1 MTHRERILT
10 ALSHGQ
16 PDRLPVDLGSTIAT
30 TLTLGAHDRLRA
42 HLGMPAGAPPPFFS
56 RRSSTVIPDDA
67 VLERFDADARPL
79 LLGGPDAFP
88 ERELDGNALFDEW
101 GVTWSKPEG
110 GHYINTDGPFHR
122 LEEPAAADLDRIQWP
137 NPADE
142 GRIRGLRERART
154 LHEDTDCAVILN
166 LGIGPVH
173 QAQFMRGFGEWLSD
187 LLAYPVFAEALM
199 DRIAAIQAEIASR
212 ALAAAGEFVDVV
224 MYGDDIA
231 SQRSILMHPDTYR
244 KLIKPRHRRINDA
257 IKRHGIRLRHD
268 E

>member
-122 LEEPAAADLDRIQWP
+122 LEEPAAARVVPPHGTSYALDGVSVGASDPRSRP
-137 NPADE
+137 KCSFTPP
-142 GRIRGLRERART
+142 RGDHA
-154 LHEDTDCAVILN
+154 
-166 LGIGPVH
+166 
-173 QAQFMRGFGEWLSD
+173 
-187 LLAYPVFAEALM
+187 
-199 DRIAAIQAEIASR
+199 
-212 ALAAAGEFVDVV
+212 
-224 MYGDDIA
+224 
-231 SQRSILMHPDTYR
+231 
-244 KLIKPRHRRINDA
+244 
-257 IKRHGIRLRHD
+257 
-268 E
+268 